1 MNTLNT
7 CKLLRDAA
15 IKNIEKYCSNNPE
28 KFNELWRYY
37 CDMSDKYNMLTP
49 LEYYRNLYN
58 NTLELINN

>member
-7 CKLLRDAA
+7 VKLLRNAA
-15 IKNIEKYCSNNPE
+15 IKNINDYCLNNPE
-28 KFNELWRYY
+28 TFNELWRYY
-37 CDMSDKYNMLTP
+37 CNISVSNTLNP